1 MKENKTFL
9 AIDDEEN
16 EIECEVMMS
25 YHCLDNNINYIFYT
39 DNQNDEE
46 GNLNFYAS
54 RYWGE
59 DENGMILEEITD
71 DNEWDLLEDAFLEAK
86 KGLNN

>member
-9 AIDDEEN
+9 ATDEEGN
-16 EIECEVMMS
+16 EFECEVIMS
-25 YHCLDNNINYIFYT
+25 YYCSSNNINYIFYT
-39 DNQNDEE
+39 DNQFDKE

-71 DNEWDLLEDAFLEAK
+71 DNEWDLLENVLQEAK
-86 KGLNN
+86 KGLRD